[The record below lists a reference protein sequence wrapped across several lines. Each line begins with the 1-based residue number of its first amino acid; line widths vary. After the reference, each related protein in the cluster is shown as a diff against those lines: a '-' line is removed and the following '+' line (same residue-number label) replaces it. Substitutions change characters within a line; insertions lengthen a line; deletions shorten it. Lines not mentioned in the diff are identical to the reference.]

1 MRLLK
6 WFYFGMNIKRWLF
19 LFACGVIISALGVAL
34 CLNYEFIRAIEELLQ
49 QMIYFAMG
57 NNYHAISVVAGT
69 IICFVG
75 LLIMV
80 IATKKLIHSIIDH
93 LLPGQGNQIM
103 ERIFEQSKLKKGLN
117 ITVVGGGT
125 GLSVLLRGLKRISSN
140 CTAVVTVADDGG
152 SSGRL
157 REELGILPPGDLR
170 HCLVALADTEP
181 LMAKLMQHRFA
192 DTSSFAGHSFGNIF
206 IAAMSQVVG
215 DMERGL
221 SATSEI
227 LKVKGSVIPATLEK
241 VVLEATMDDNTII
254 VGESNI
260 PKVGKRIQKIR
271 MVPNDAKATAT
282 AVQAIAK
289 ADILILGPGSLYTSI
304 ISNLLIEDIR
314 SAIINSSAQKIYVCN
329 VMTQYGETD
338 GYTVY
343 DHIKV
348 LNEYIGKSFIDYVV
362 VNSTVITKQE
372 VLDRYAAEK
381 AYPIAIDT
389 DKITNDG
396 IKIIAADLV
405 SQQNMIRHDPLKLAQ
420 TLISLIYDLHLTG
433 GWFNWFDYYFTK
445 KIMNDIHKENSV
457 EKN

>member
-6 WFYFGMNIKRWLF
+6 WFYPGMNIKRWLF
-19 LFACGVIISALGVAL
+19 LFSCGVIISALGVAL

-57 NNYHAISVVAGT
+57 NHYHAISVVVGT
-69 IICFVG
+69 TIFFVG
-75 LLIMV
+75 LLIMFV
-80 IATKKLIHSIIDH
+80 ATQKLVHSIIDH

-152 SSGRL
+152 SSGKL

-192 DTSSFAGHSFGNIF
+192 DTSCFSGHSFGNIF

-215 DMERGL
+215 NMELGL

-227 LKVKGSVIPATLEK
+227 LKVKGSVIPSTLEK
-241 VVLEATMDDNTII
+241 VILEATMDDDSII

-260 PKVGKRIQKIR
+260 PKVGKRIKKIR
-271 MVPNDAKATAT
+271 MVPKDAKATT
-282 AVQAIAK
+282 SAVEAIAK

-314 SAIINSSAQKIYVCN
+314 QAIINSTAQKIYVCN

-343 DHIKV
+343 DHINS
-348 LNEYIGKSFIDYVV
+348 LNEYIGKHFIDYVV
-362 VNSTVITKQE
+362 VNSTVISDQK
-372 VLDRYAAEK
+372 VLDRYAEEK
-381 AYPIAIDT
+381 AYPITIDR
-389 DKITNDG
+389 DKIENDG
-396 IKIIAADLV
+396 IKIIAADLI
-405 SQQNMIRHDPLKLAQ
+405 SQTDMIRHNPLKLAQ
-420 TLISLIYDLHLTG
+420 TLIGLVYDLHLTG
-433 GWFNWFDYYFTK
+433 RWFNWFDYYFTK
-445 KIMNDIHKENSV
+445 KIMNDINKENFKD
-457 EKN
+457 KN